1 MNSAYNINLYIK
13 GKFSGSLEC
22 SLYTGLTVVWSI
34 HLNKSIG
41 GSGIS
46 ILHTQELHKVHV

>member
-13 GKFSGSLEC
+13 VKFSGSLEC
-22 SLYTGLTVVWSI
+22 SLYTDLTVVWNI
-34 HLNKSIG
+34 RLNKSIG

-46 ILHTQELHKVHV
+46 ILHTQELHKVQI